1 MISAHIANRYWPTRS
16 RLIDCC
22 AYMVLLQHAAVSP
35 LLIVEGRCDV
45 RAAPVVACM
54 LEMHVPSFFFS
65 FFISVSSFYFIF
77 LFLLFHFRSRF
88 MCLFFTFTSFIYLCM
103 FEVYVFFLYTCM
115 LRTIL
120 TIYVCLLGAVHL
132 YFFFFRSFL
141 SLLPF
146 SFLISIL

>member
-16 RLIDCC
+16 RLIDSC

-35 LLIVEGRCDV
+35 QLIVEGRCDV

-65 FFISVSSFYFIF
+65 FFISVSSLYFIF
-77 LFLLFHFRSRF
+77 LFLHIHFLSRF
-88 MCLFFTFTSFIYLCM
+88 VRVQVFIYLYM
-103 FEVYVFFLYTCM
+103 IEVYVFSLYTCM
-115 LRTIL
+115 LLTVL
-120 TIYVCLLGAVHL
+120 TICMLTSCGAVHL
-132 YFFFFRSFL
+132 YFFFFQSFL

-146 SFLISIL
+146 SLLILIL

>member
-16 RLIDCC
+16 RLIDSC

-35 LLIVEGRCDV
+35 QLIVEGRCDV

-65 FFISVSSFYFIF
+65 FFISVSSLYFIF
-77 LFLLFHFRSRF
+77 LFLLLHFLSRF
-88 MCLFFTFTSFIYLCM
+88 MRLFFTFTSFIYLCM

-115 LRTIL
+115 LRTVL
-120 TIYVCLLGAVHL
+120 AIYVCLLAVVQCTFISFSSNL
-132 YFFFFRSFL
+132 FSPYFLFL
-141 SLLPF
+141 S
-146 SFLISIL
+146 